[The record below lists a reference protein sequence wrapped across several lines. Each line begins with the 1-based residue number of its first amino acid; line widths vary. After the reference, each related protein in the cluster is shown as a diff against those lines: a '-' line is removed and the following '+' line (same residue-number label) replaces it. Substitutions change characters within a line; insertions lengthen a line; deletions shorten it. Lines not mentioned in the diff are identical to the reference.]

1 MEEEEKNKGKQYN
14 ILCTVSFI
22 IVLEIALLKI
32 LDLFGIIIISKFG
45 FDLISYSCITAF
57 VFSIVG
63 LIKFNSNKS
72 KGKWMGIIGIA
83 LSLGLFLS
91 DMEISYF
98 LILEIIIIFILRKKS
113 TVKYTFLIYDKISP
127 NASSALSTL

>member
-63 LIKFNSNKS
+63 LIKSWKNQ
-72 KGKWMGIIGIA
+72 
-83 LSLGLFLS
+83 
-91 DMEISYF
+91 DC
-98 LILEIIIIFILRKKS
+98 R
-113 TVKYTFLIYDKISP
+113 
-127 NASSALSTL
+127 

>member
-1 MEEEEKNKGKQYN
+1 MEEEKDSEKQYS
-14 ILCTVSFI
+14 ILCATSFI

-32 LDLFGIIIISKFG
+32 LDLFSIIMITKFG
-45 FDLISYSCITAF
+45 FDLLSYSCIIAF
-57 VFSIVG
+57 LFSIVG

-83 LSLGLFLS
+83 LSPGLFLS

-98 LILEIIIIFILRKKS
+98 LILEIIIIFI
-113 TVKYTFLIYDKISP
+113 FLIHFIFKKIF
-127 NASSALSTL
+127 NKK

>member
-1 MEEEEKNKGKQYN
+1 MEEEEKKKNKGKQYN

-32 LDLFGIIIISKFG
+32 LDLFGIIIISKLG

-98 LILEIIIIFILRKKS
+98 LILEIIIIFI
-113 TVKYTFLIYDKISP
+113 FLIHFIFKKIF
-127 NASSALSTL
+127 NKK